1 MQASNA
7 KSCVIPVDLA
17 FSGAPSATESPA
29 ERLSTLC
36 MRLIRI
42 LDLLNRDQVCC
53 GDVTIQQCYTLC
65 LLRQEGGKTMQQ
77 MADALGLAL
86 STVTRNVDV
95 LERRGAVV
103 RERDLQDARLVHVR
117 LTPAGRQLTE
127 GLIASEA
134 ACCGQLLDL
143 IPAERHEPLLLA
155 LADLLQAAERV
166 RGRSACC

>member
-1 MQASNA
+1 
-7 KSCVIPVDLA
+7 
-17 FSGAPSATESPA
+17 
-29 ERLSTLC
+29 

-65 LLRQEGGKTMQQ
+65 LLRQEGGKSMQQ

-103 RERDLQDARLVHVR
+103 RERDLKDARLVHVR
-117 LTPAGRQLTE
+117 LTPEGRQLTE

-134 ACCGQLLDL
+134 ACCGQLLDF
-143 IPAERHEPLLLA
+143 IPAERHESLLLA
-155 LADLLQAAERV
+155 LADLLQAAERCAACLLLIPWCV
-166 RGRSACC
+166 FNLAKSSAK